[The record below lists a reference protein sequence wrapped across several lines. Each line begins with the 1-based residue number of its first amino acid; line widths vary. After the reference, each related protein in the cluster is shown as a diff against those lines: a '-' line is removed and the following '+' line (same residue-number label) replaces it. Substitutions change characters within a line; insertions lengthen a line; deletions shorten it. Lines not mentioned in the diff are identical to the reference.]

1 MIKSTNNDRTRVGLR
16 VTISPR
22 GKNSIYV
29 ADFHQAGQHCR
40 RSLKTTVK
48 KEAMRKA
55 MELEYELENGILV
68 HKTTK
73 PAKEVAKASITEA
86 AADFINYLKTEGRRR
101 KTLTKYEGIFRTFA
115 EYAAEQ
121 GVDQIGDV
129 DLSLVD
135 KYRAFRKPALS
146 ARSMSNEGGALKRF
160 FAWCLKRGFVLQNP
174 LADEKYKRPQAKS
187 RGGPTLEQINMILK
201 AATPAR
207 RAIIAVGA
215 FAGVRIGEIARL
227 RVEDVDFENGWL
239 NIVSRPGLETKSGQS
254 WKVPLHSRLR
264 SILKRVPHGKEG
276 LFFTAEPSRKFPS
289 GGHHINP
296 KHVNEDLIKLL
307 KKLDM
312 PAGRVGGFTFHSLRS
327 SFKTIGIHAGVPREV
342 VDVWQNHAPD
352 RAASHVYYKLSDQ
365 ESQRFM
371 LIVPFGNESQG
382 VA

>member
-1 MIKSTNNDRTRVGLR
+1 MIKRTDNEKTRVGLR
-16 VTISPR
+16 VTISHR
-22 GKNSIYV
+22 GQKRIFV
-29 ADFHQAGQHCR
+29 AEYHHRGQHCR
-40 RSLKTTVK
+40 RTLKTTIK
-48 KEAMRKA
+48 KEAMRRA
-55 MELEYELENGILV
+55 MELEYELENGMPV
-68 HKTTK
+68 HNTSRPALEVTT
-73 PAKEVAKASITEA
+73 ATITEST
-86 AADFINYLKTEGRRR
+86 ADFINYLKTESRRR

-121 GVDQIGDV
+121 GVDQIDAV
-129 DLSLVD
+129 DLTLVD
-135 KYRAFRKPALS
+135 KYRAFRKPTLS
-146 ARSMSNEGGALKRF
+146 ARSMSNEGGALKRLL
-160 FAWCLKRGFVLQNP
+160 AWCLKRGLVRQNP

-187 RGGPTLEQINMILK
+187 RGGPTLEQINTILK

-227 RVEDVDFENGWL
+227 RVEDVDLEGNWL
-239 NIVSRPGLETKSGQS
+239 HIVSRPSFETKSGQS

-264 SILKRVPHGKEG
+264 SILERVPHGSDG
-276 LFFTAEPSRKFPS
+276 WFFTAELSRKFPE

-296 KHVNEDLIKLL
+296 KHVNEDLIGLL
-307 KKLDM
+307 KKLGI

-352 RAASHVYYKLSDQ
+352 RAASHVYYKLTDE

-371 LIVPFGNESQG
+371 RIVPFGDES
-382 VA
+382 